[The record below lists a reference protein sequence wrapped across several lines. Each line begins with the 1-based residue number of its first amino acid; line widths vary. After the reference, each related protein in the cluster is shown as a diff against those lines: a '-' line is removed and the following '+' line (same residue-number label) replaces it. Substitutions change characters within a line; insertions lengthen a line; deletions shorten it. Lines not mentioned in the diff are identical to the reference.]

1 MIQQLIQLITTMTGL
16 HIRPQDYG
24 TFSQKI
30 GRRVQQLHLSSWDE
44 YYHLLTAA
52 NTESR
57 TEWSE
62 LIPLLTTTETYFF
75 RDRGQF
81 KLLREVILPE
91 LIAARKS
98 SKTLRLWSAG
108 CSTGEEAYSLAILVQ
123 QLLPDWQNWLI
134 EIIGT
139 DVNKVALQRARNG
152 VYSHWSFRMVDPEI
166 QSTYFCRQG
175 QNWLINPA
183 TKSMV
188 RFLKLNLVSDNFINA
203 IASHGQIDLILC
215 RNVFVYFEKPY
226 IVQVLRKFYQVL
238 RPGGYLMTA
247 HAEIQ
252 GLLPDEFQA
261 HVFPESVIYQRE
273 KPTQN
278 LSLSP
283 SNDSLNPQSLPLSP
297 LPNPPYY
304 NHNGSRLSSPS
315 KNPTYPRENPQ
326 RNYLSTLSI
335 VPPPVPAIPTAS
347 EQAIAI
353 SKSLEEAKKLINQK
367 AYNEALKKVQEFVA
381 NHPPNFDAHYLMAKI
396 YADRGQHEEA
406 ILECQKALEIDSLSI
421 EPYYILLH
429 IYQEKGDGETA
440 KIFAKRIIYLSDVS
454 ASSICAHIELAN
466 VYEREG
472 NLLKAKKLYSTALSL
487 LNTISSNNPV
497 PYLGGISA
505 GELKAYLEPKIKSDL
520 LLKTK
525 VI

>member
-30 GRRVQQLHLSSWDE
+30 WRRVQQLHLSSLNE
-44 YYHLLTAA
+44 YYNLLTAA
-52 NTESR
+52 NTESK

-62 LIPLLTTTETYFF
+62 LMPLLTTTETYFF

-123 QLLPDWQNWLI
+123 QLLPDWPNWLI

-139 DVNKVALQRARNG
+139 DVNEVALQRARDG
-152 VYSHWSFRMVDPEI
+152 VYSHWSFRMVDPEV
-166 QSTYFCRQG
+166 QRQYFYPQG
-175 QNWLINPA
+175 QNWLVNPA
-183 TKSMV
+183 AKSLV
-188 RFLKLNLVSDNFINA
+188 RFLKLNLVSDNCTNA
-203 IASHGQIDLILC
+203 IASLGKIDLILC

-252 GLLPDEFQA
+252 GLLLDEFKS
-261 HVFPESVIYQRE
+261 HIFPESVIYQRE
-273 KPTQN
+273 KPTRN
-278 LSLSP
+278 LSVSSP
-283 SNDSLNPQSLPLSP
+283 NDSLNHQSQPLSP
-297 LPNPPYY
+297 LLNTPYY
-304 NHNGSRLSSPS
+304 TPNGSRLSSPS
-315 KNPTYPRENPQ
+315 QPPANHGQNHQ
-326 RNYLSTLSI
+326 RNHLSTLSI
-335 VPPPVPAIPTAS
+335 VPPPVASIPTAS

-353 SKSLEEAKKLINQK
+353 SQSLEEAQKLINQK

-381 NHPPNFDAHYLMAKI
+381 NHPHNFDAHYLMAQI
-396 YADRGQHEEA
+396 HANSGQHDAA
-406 ILECQKALEIDSLSI
+406 IVNCQKALEINSLSI
-421 EPYYILLH
+421 DPYYILLH
-429 IYQEKGDGETA
+429 ISQEKGDWETA

-454 ASSICAHIELAN
+454 ASSICAHMELAT
-466 VYEREG
+466 VHEREG
-472 NLLKAKKLYSTALSL
+472 NLLKAKKLYLTALSL
-487 LNTISSNNPV
+487 LNTISDQSPV
-497 PYLGGISA
+497 PYLGKISA
-505 GELKAYLEPKIKSDL
+505 GELTAYLQQKLNLIL
-520 LLKTK
+520 Y
-525 VI
+525 